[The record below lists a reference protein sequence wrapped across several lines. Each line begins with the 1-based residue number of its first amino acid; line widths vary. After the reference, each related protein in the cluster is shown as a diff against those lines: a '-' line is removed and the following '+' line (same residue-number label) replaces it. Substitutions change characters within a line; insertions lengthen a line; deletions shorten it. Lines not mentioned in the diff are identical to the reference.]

1 MKSNSDNFRQS
12 SIQGVMKRIKA
23 KVLLLQFYEPTL
35 DAEDF
40 FNSPVIRNFEDF
52 KRVSDVIVA
61 NRWDPSLEDVK
72 EKVYTRDI
80 FQRD

>member
-1 MKSNSDNFRQS
+1 MN
-12 SIQGVMKRIKA
+12 
-23 KVLLLQFYEPTL
+23 LH

-61 NRWDPSLEDVK
+61 NRWDSILEGVK
-72 EKVYTRDI
+72 DKVYTRDI
-80 FQRD
+80 FDRD